1 MIDEIKDSN
10 FESITFLSLN
20 YHRPPTDSCA
30 LSTLNKDEYFYR
42 LPNNRWSQCKI
53 KRSDYTNKLF
63 IPMHCRE
70 SVIFR

>member
-30 LSTLNKDEYFYR
+30 LSTLNKDEYSIDCQIIDGVNVKLRGQIIPINY
-42 LPNNRWSQCKI
+42 LSQCTVEK
-53 KRSDYTNKLF
+53 
-63 IPMHCRE
+63 
-70 SVIFR
+70 V